1 LGSASVAWMERSLR
15 STIQA
20 TLANFPAFEVITGQ
34 RGYLQFCISPYNV
47 DTIML
52 KYFIQSNNWQKFN
65 VCLRN

>member
-1 LGSASVAWMERSLR
+1 MV
-15 STIQA
+15 STQA
-20 TLANFPAFEVITGQ
+20 AFQVITGQ
-34 RGYLQFCISPYNV
+34 RGYLQFCVSPYNV